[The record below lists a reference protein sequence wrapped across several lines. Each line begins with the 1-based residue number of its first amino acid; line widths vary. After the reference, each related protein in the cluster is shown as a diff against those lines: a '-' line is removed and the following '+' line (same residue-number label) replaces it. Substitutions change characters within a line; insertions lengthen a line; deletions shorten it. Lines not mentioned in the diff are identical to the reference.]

1 MPCAPFRILAPQA
14 TAYSAHSIDTH
25 MPTSLISLPL
35 LGALWEK
42 MVLSLSS
49 QGSGAHLL
57 LINFT
62 LNPWKPL
69 LLTTAYQWWPEL
81 VQSQHR

>member
-14 TAYSAHSIDTH
+14 TAYTAHSIDTH
-25 MPTSLISLPL
+25 VPTLLISLPL

-42 MVLSLSS
+42 MVLSLPF
-49 QGSGAHLL
+49 QGSAAHLL

-69 LLTTAYQWWPEL
+69 LLIMAHQWWPEL
-81 VQSQHR
+81 V

>member
-1 MPCAPFRILAPQA
+1 MPCAAFRILASQA
-14 TAYSAHSIDTH
+14 TAYSAHSIDTD
-25 MPTSLISLPL
+25 MPTLLISLSL

-42 MVLSLSS
+42 MVFSLSS
-49 QGSGAHLL
+49 QESGAHLL

-62 LNPWKPL
+62 LSPWKPL